1 MDYKGHDMEKLFIK
15 DLEVRGKRVMVRVD
29 YNVPLDADGN
39 ITDDSRIRATLPT
52 INYLLDEKAKVILA
66 SHLGRPKGKVI
77 PGLSLRPVAKR
88 LSRLLGKE
96 VPLAEDCVGPE
107 VKKFVDKMNP
117 GDIILLENLRFHPEE
132 EQNDPEFARE
142 LASLCEVFI
151 QDAFGNCHRSHASM
165 VGINRFVPVAAVGFL
180 IKKEMEYFEKAVN
193 NPMRPVVAIMGGAK
207 VSDKIKIIENLARKM
222 DKILIGGAMAFTFLK
237 AQGYEIGRSLVEN
250 SLLEEV
256 KNVAEKARK
265 NGVKFYLPVD
275 FVVAE
280 KFDPKAETK
289 VVTFQEIPPNWY
301 ALDIGPAS
309 TRLFVEALAG
319 ARTIIWNGPM
329 GAFEMDA
336 FSRGTYAM
344 VEAVTNSHALTI
356 VGGGDTD
363 VAFNKAGATYEVS
376 YISTGGGAFL
386 KLLEGGELPGIA
398 AVTDKQAYEEK
409 QRATVMAK

>member
-1 MDYKGHDMEKLFIK
+1 
-15 DLEVRGKRVMVRVD
+15 MVRVD
-29 YNVPLDADGN
+29 YNVPLDAEGN

-52 INYLLDEKAKVILA
+52 INFLLDERARVILA
-66 SHLGRPKGKVI
+66 SHLGRPKGKTV

-96 VPLAEDCVGPE
+96 VPLVEDCIGTKAKGSIE
-107 VKKFVDKMNP
+107 KMNP
-117 GDIILLENLRFHPEE
+117 GDIVLLENLRFHPEE
-132 EQNDPEFARE
+132 EKNDPGFAKE
-142 LASLCEVFI
+142 LAGLCEVFI

-165 VGINRFVPVAAVGFL
+165 VGINNFVPVAAVGFL
-180 IKKEMEYFEKAVN
+180 IKKELEYFEKAVN
-193 NPMRPVVAIMGGAK
+193 NPLRPVAAILGGAK
-207 VSDKIKIIENLARKM
+207 ISDKIKIIENLSKKV

-237 AQGYEIGRSLVEN
+237 AQGYEVGRSLVED

-256 KNVAEKARK
+256 RNITEKARK
-265 NGVKFYLPVD
+265 GGIKFYLPVD
-275 FVVAE
+275 FVAAE

-289 VVTFQEIPPNWY
+289 TVTFQEIPTNWY

-309 TRLFVEALAG
+309 TRLFVEALSD

-336 FSRGTYAM
+336 FSRGTYAI

-363 VAFNKAGATYEVS
+363 VAFHRAGATFGVS

-386 KLLEGGELPGIA
+386 KLLEGGELPGV
-398 AVTDKQAYEEK
+398 AVLTSKQTYEEK
-409 QRATVMAK
+409 ARNLIMSK

>member
-1 MDYKGHDMEKLFIK
+1 MDKLFIK
-15 DLEVRGKRVMVRVD
+15 DLEVKGKRVMVRVD
-29 YNVPLDADGN
+29 YNVPLDAEGN

-52 INYLLDEKAKVILA
+52 INFLLDERARVILT
-66 SHLGRPKGKVI
+66 SHLGRPKGKAV

-96 VPLAEDCVGPE
+96 VPLAEDCIGPK
-107 VKKFVDKMNP
+107 VKKLVDKMNP
-117 GDIILLENLRFHPEE
+117 GDVILLENLRFHPEE
-132 EQNDPEFARE
+132 EKNDQGFARE
-142 LASLCEVFI
+142 LAGLCEVFI
-151 QDAFGNCHRSHASM
+151 QDAFGNCHRSHSSM
-165 VGINRFVPVAAVGFL
+165 VGINDSVPVAAVGFL

-193 NPMRPVVAIMGGAK
+193 NPLRPVVAILGGAK
-207 VSDKIKIIENLARKM
+207 VSDKIKIVENLSKKM

-237 AQGYEIGRSLVEN
+237 AQGYEVGRSLVED
-250 SLLEEV
+250 SLLEGV
-256 KNVAEKARK
+256 KVVMEKARK
-265 NGVKFYLPVD
+265 NGIKFYLPVD

-309 TRLFVEALAG
+309 TRLFVEALSD

-363 VAFNKAGATYEVS
+363 VAFHRAGATFGIS

-398 AVTDKQAYEEK
+398 AITNKQIYEEK
-409 QRATVMAK
+409 RRVLIGSGPATS